1 MNQSIAI
8 EFDKEERD
16 LLLLGLRHVRS
27 SIAMEV
33 QDPTEENVRLRRDRI
48 RDVEQL
54 IARLSGAPTESTA
67 NV

>member
-1 MNQSIAI
+1 MNQSTAF

-48 RDVEQL
+48 RDVEEL
-54 IARLSGAPTESTA
+54 ISRLSGAPTESTA